1 VSHIRAG
8 TFGSGKGKNMAL
20 KAKDLSPEMQTRFG
34 LIEGRRF
41 KPTKRETT
49 VPQKVVILG
58 KVLVRLQ
65 GLTRRDT
72 LWVLRRAAKE
82 L

>member
-1 VSHIRAG
+1 
-8 TFGSGKGKNMAL
+8 MPL

-34 LIEGRRF
+34 LIEGKRS
-41 KPTKRETT
+41 KPIRKQTT

-65 GLTRRDT
+65 GLSRRDAR
-72 LWVLRRAAKE
+72 WVLRRAAKE